1 MKMQSGLH
9 EAPKITFSPALMN
22 LPVDLAQFCEK
33 FQCGMTITRECF
45 AHLGL
50 KNQAFEGQYDEIF
63 GEGEF
68 AKRRA
73 VYSRASLTDNPYR
86 VKDTARKRDYQTY
99 YRREEE

>member
-1 MKMQSGLH
+1 MWDDEETIVPSTVAWELIRYNM
-9 EAPKITFSPALMN
+9 
-22 LPVDLAQFCEK
+22 PVDLSQFCDT

-73 VYSRASLTDNPYR
+73 TYLRASLTANPYR
-86 VKDTARKRDYQTY
+86 VKDTARKRDYDT
-99 YRREEE
+99 